1 MAFLPQTPPST
12 GMSFNSFSESPDYR
26 SFHASFDK
34 QQEEDDG
41 FYRSMSLCSFRMEER
56 LEVFEALSGREE
68 RSDLAKHTGAKARF
82 QRRLRREEKQRL
94 VEHIGQ
100 ELKECQGNLHK

>member
-1 MAFLPQTPPST
+1 MNSMPTLSFFTSAISSMAVLPQTPPST

-41 FYRSMSLCSFRMEER
+41 FHRSMILCSFRMEER
-56 LEVFEALSGREE
+56 LEVFEELSGREE
-68 RSDLAKHTGAKARF
+68 RSDLAKHTSAKARF
-82 QRRLRREEKQRL
+82 
-94 VEHIGQ
+94 
-100 ELKECQGNLHK
+100 